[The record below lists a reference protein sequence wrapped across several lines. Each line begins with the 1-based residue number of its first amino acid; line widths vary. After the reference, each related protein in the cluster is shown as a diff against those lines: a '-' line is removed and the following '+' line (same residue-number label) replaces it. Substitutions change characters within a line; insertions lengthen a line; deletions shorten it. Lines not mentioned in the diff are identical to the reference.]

1 MVRRSKNYLIV
12 LGLASQLFFFGPIA
26 AQSLQ
31 AGDTQS
37 THEMLLSVS
46 APDQSDLTL
55 VSLSPVFHEGAIV
68 GAIALYDDARTKR
81 PGDYLELYNRAGD
94 LLAIGWFDR
103 FGIERTAVDRGLLEA
118 ADKLQGVFIVLI
130 DGDSI

>member
-1 MVRRSKNYLIV
+1 MLRRSKNYLIV

-37 THEMLLSVS
+37 KHELLSVS
-46 APDQSDLTL
+46 APDGRDLTL
-55 VSLSPVFHEGAIV
+55 VSFSPVIHEGEIV
-68 GAIALYDDARTKR
+68 GTIAVYDDARTKR
-81 PGDYLELYNRAGD
+81 PGDRLELYNRAGD
-94 LLAIGWFDR
+94 LLALGWFDR

-118 ADKLQGVFIVLI
+118 ADKLQGVFIILI